1 MEIIEVISKALRRE
15 QEEEYTKAAFIGYQ
29 NYLCQPKGKNARPMG
44 FEKWLKMLGLEKK
57 VPQKPPT
64 KEELERA
71 RKNAERIMA
80 NDTGRFERMKQR
92 RMRKRRR

>member
-1 MEIIEVISKALRRE
+1 
-15 QEEEYTKAAFIGYQ
+15 
-29 NYLCQPKGKNARPMG
+29 MG

-57 VPQKPPT
+57 VTQKPPT